1 MARHYSFDQ
10 KLAILETIRANGAK
24 DEAGYWVYADGW
36 SDARIAKETDTA
48 PQVVSSIRQA
58 HCGEMKKGGFKQG
71 HKDNIF
77 SRLTLA
83 EANLAQMDA
92 ELARLILRLDA
103 LERRP
108 ANDDTTRRVDI
119 AKLPPLFG
127 KTNGA

>member
-1 MARHYSFDQ
+1 MARHYSFDT

-36 SDARIAKETDTA
+36 NDARVAKETDSA

-83 EANLAQMDA
+83 EEKIDH
-92 ELARLILRLDA
+92 LIGEIDA
-103 LERRP
+103 LKRRP
-108 ANDDTTRRVDI
+108 VAEDQTRLVDI
-119 AKLPPLFG
+119 AKLPHVAPLFV